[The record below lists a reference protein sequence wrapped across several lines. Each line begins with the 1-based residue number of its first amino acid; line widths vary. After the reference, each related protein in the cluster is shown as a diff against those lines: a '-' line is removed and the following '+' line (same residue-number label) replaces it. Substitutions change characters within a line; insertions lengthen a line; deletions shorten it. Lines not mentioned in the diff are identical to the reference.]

1 MDPRGT
7 WKPDYSRRWEMNWPE
22 LSCLSHHCCFCWAH
36 TGSWVASFLGSG
48 SLCHQ
53 SPHWKL
59 SPAGRGQL
67 SAIPTLFCPAG
78 WMFGVPELHAGTYW
92 SGVGSDTL
100 LPRPAGP
107 GELHTGRSDWL
118 CRIYR
123 GCSQDIGHEAWAPHG
138 AVHLTES
145 LLPAAACRFLNL
157 FSLGESDLWVRHLSS

>member
-100 LPRPAGP
+100 FPRPAGP
-107 GELHTGRSDWL
+107 GELHTGRSD
-118 CRIYR
+118 
-123 GCSQDIGHEAWAPHG
+123 GFMPVPGSAGFTG
-138 AVHLTES
+138 
-145 LLPAAACRFLNL
+145 AAARTLDTKPGLRTGRFT
-157 FSLGESDLWVRHLSS
+157 